1 MLRDYFAEVITA
13 VEVSLPNWTVKHL
26 TVWTELVDTKLKDPM
41 GVTDVDLEAAEEAT
55 QAALYQETRS
65 KLSLLIRNRWFQ
77 IYLYIYI
84 NTYACIYIYISLF
97 LDMF

>member
-1 MLRDYFAEVITA
+1 M
-13 VEVSLPNWTVKHL
+13 EVSLPNWTVKHL

-41 GVTDVDLEAAEEAT
+41 DVTDVDLEAAEEAT

-77 IYLYIYI
+77 IYLYIYKYI
-84 NTYACIYIYISLF
+84 CVYIYIYISLF

>member
-41 GVTDVDLEAAEEAT
+41 DVTDVDLEAAEEAT

-77 IYLYIYI
+77 IYIYKYI
-84 NTYACIYIYISLF
+84 CVYIYISLF
-97 LDMF
+97 WDMF

>member
-1 MLRDYFAEVITA
+1 MITA

-41 GVTDVDLEAAEEAT
+41 DVTDVDLEAAEEAT

-77 IYLYIYI
+77 IYIYK
-84 NTYACIYIYISLF
+84 NTYAYIYISLF
-97 LDMF
+97 WDMF